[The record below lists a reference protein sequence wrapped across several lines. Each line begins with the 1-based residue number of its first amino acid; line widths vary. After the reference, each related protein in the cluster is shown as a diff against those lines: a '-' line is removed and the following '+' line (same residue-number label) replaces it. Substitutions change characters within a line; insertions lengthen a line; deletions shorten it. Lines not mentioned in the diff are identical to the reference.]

1 MGCPG
6 AEHATMACCYVN
18 LLFPIPNYQD
28 KQNCQTKRTTDR
40 EQVQTMRLLFAP
52 TPSAAAPLTVLS
64 CSRFPLALAVS
75 FPLHNEITQVT
86 DSIAWVRCA
95 SGKQCI
101 EWPTS
106 FHHMLQLLLASV
118 CQSFLWQL
126 WDTCFINVG
135 FDNDQQT
142 CLLLILTTP
151 AGH

>member
-52 TPSAAAPLTVLS
+52 TPSAAAPLNVLS

-75 FPLHNEITQVT
+75 FPLHNEITQGT
-86 DSIAWVRCA
+86 DAIAWVRCA
-95 SGKQCI
+95 SG
-101 EWPTS
+101 
-106 FHHMLQLLLASV
+106 
-118 CQSFLWQL
+118 
-126 WDTCFINVG
+126 NV
-135 FDNDQQT
+135 
-142 CLLLILTTP
+142 
-151 AGH
+151 